1 MRSSLVLLRKTTLN
15 RAAFSGIAWLTLAL
29 LASSCLPK
37 PPAETGGINITL
49 YGFSIMKE
57 SLEKAIYPGFAAKW
71 KQEQNQDVRFTSS
84 FAGSETVTNQILQG
98 VNADIAIL
106 SIDRDAQRLKQGGF
120 VTSDWHALPYKGI
133 VNKTPFVILVRKGN
147 PKGILDFADLA
158 KPGVR
163 LIHPDPVSSGGAQW
177 SILAIYGSELVKSEK
192 HSGEPDRVRA
202 LQTLQAIW
210 RNVIST
216 PGSAREARTQFETGF
231 GDALITYE
239 LEGLLMKDAG
249 APVEIVVPQATIFS
263 EHPAVVIDRNV
274 SAAERPVV
282 DAFMQYLWSD
292 EAQQAFVKFHFYSVT
307 NNAFNEANK
316 RFGHIEFPF
325 TIEYLGGWGNAYP
338 EVIEQVFRNQVQK
351 RK

>member
-1 MRSSLVLLRKTTLN
+1 M
-15 RAAFSGIAWLTLAL
+15 LAL

-57 SLEKAIYPGFAAKW
+57 SLEKAIYPGFAAQW
-71 KQEQNQDVRFTSS
+71 KREHNQDIRFTSS

-120 VTSDWHALPYKGI
+120 VTSDWHALPFKGV

-177 SILAIYGSELVKSEK
+177 SILAIYGSELMKSEK
-192 HSGEPDRVRA
+192 QSGEPDRARA

-249 APVEIVVPQATIFS
+249 GPVEIVVPKATIFS

-274 SAAERPVV
+274 SAAKRPIV
-282 DAFMQYLWSD
+282 DAFIQYLWSD

-316 RFGHIEFPF
+316 GFGHIEMPF
-325 TIEYLGGWGNAYP
+325 TIDYFGGWNKAYP
-338 EVIEQVFRNQVQK
+338 EVIEQVFRNQVQR